1 MTGPA
6 VEVVAVPW
14 DDPDAV
20 RLREAQ
26 RVEIEG
32 RYGGDTEPGP
42 KPSADDIAFFVVARR
57 DGEALGC
64 GGMRGLEAEQGE
76 VKRMYVAP
84 AARGTGVSTAVLA
97 ALEAEARRRGWR
109 RLLLETGTAQPDAM
123 RFYGREGYTP
133 IPNYGHYV
141 GSEVSRCFAKELT
154 PGA

>member
-1 MTGPA
+1 VTGSA
-6 VEVVAVPW
+6 VDVVAVAW

-20 RLREAQ
+20 RLRDAQ

-42 KPSADDIAFFVVARR
+42 KPSADDIALFVVARR

-64 GGMRGLEAEQGE
+64 GGLRAIDAHQGE

-84 AARGTGVSTAVLA
+84 AARGTGVSTAILR
-97 ALEAEARRRGWR
+97 ALEAAARMRGWT
-109 RLLLETGTAQPDAM
+109 RLLLETGTRQPDAM
-123 RFYGREGYTP
+123 RFYSREGYTP
-133 IPNYGHYV
+133 IPNYGHYAD
-141 GSEVSRCFAKELT
+141 SPESRCFAKELT

>member
-42 KPSADDIAFFVVARR
+42 KPSADDIALFVVARR
-57 DGEALGC
+57 DGDAVGC
-64 GGMRGLEAEQGE
+64 GGLRALDAEQGE

-84 AARGTGVSTAVLA
+84 AARGTGVSTAILA

-123 RFYGREGYTP
+123 RFYQREGYTP